1 MEDVLRAIVL
11 GIIQGLTEFLPISS
25 SGHLIIARDLFNW
38 EFADDLTFDVA
49 LHLGTTVAVL
59 VFFRNE
65 WLYMIRGGL
74 ARVSGGFEAPESPFG
89 TVYDERLLWLLALG
103 SIPTAIAGLTID
115 RWFEDDLREP
125 LVVGVMLIVFGVV
138 LFTAERLGS
147 RTREIGETNWHDA
160 VFIGLAQAISLV
172 PGTSR
177 SGVTISAGLF
187 RGMTRTAAA
196 RFSFLLLTPAIVGAG
211 LLKGAEAINDGIPS
225 GDIDIIV
232 VGAVVSAIVGFLS
245 IGWLLRLVQVYT
257 YLPFVVFRLAMGT
270 FVLLYFGLA

>member
-1 MEDVLRAIVL
+1 MEDILRAIVL

-74 ARVSGGFEAPESPFG
+74 ARVFGREVADTPFG
-89 TVYDERLLWLLALG
+89 TVYDERLLWLLAIG
-103 SIPTAIAGLTID
+103 SIPTAIVGLTID

-125 LVVGVMLIVFGVV
+125 LIVGVMLIVFGVV
-138 LFTAERLGS
+138 LYAAERAGS

-196 RFSFLLLTPAIVGAG
+196 RFSFLLLTPAIIGAG

-232 VGAVVSAIVGFLS
+232 VGALVSAIVGFLS
-245 IGWLLRLVQVYT
+245 IGWLLRLVQVHT
-257 YLPFVVFRLAMGT
+257 YLPFVVFRLALGS
-270 FVLLYFGLA
+270 FVLVYFSV

>member
-1 MEDVLRAIVL
+1 MEDILRAIVL

-25 SGHLIIARDLFNW
+25 SGHLIIARDLFDW

-65 WLYMIRGGL
+65 WLYMIRGGM
-74 ARVSGGFEAPESPFG
+74 ARIFGEREEAETPFG
-89 TVYDERLLWLLALG
+89 TVYDERLLWLLVIG
-103 SIPTAIAGLTID
+103 SIPTAIVGATVD

-125 LVVGVMLIVFGVV
+125 VIAGVMLIVFGVV
-138 LFTAERLGS
+138 LYVAERLGS

-177 SGVTISAGLF
+177 SGVTISAGMF
-187 RGMTRTAAA
+187 RGFTRTAAA

-211 LLKGAEAINDGIPS
+211 LLKTAEAINDGIPS

-245 IGWLLRLVQVYT
+245 IGWLLRLVQSRT
-257 YLPFVVFRLAMGT
+257 YLPFVVYRLAMGT
-270 FVLLYFGLA
+270 FVIMYFST